1 MEITEV
7 NVKIVGGNEKLKGFC
22 SIIIDKCFVVRDM
35 KIINGDNGIFVAMPS
50 RKIMDKCPRC
60 SAKNH
65 IRAKFCNQCGESL
78 SEDRV
83 QQDNSGRFKLF
94 SDIAHPI
101 NSDFRQKLQKAIS
114 EEYEKELERS
124 KLPGYVSKYNDLDN

>member
-65 IRAKFCNQCGESL
+65 IRAKFCN
-78 SEDRV
+78 
-83 QQDNSGRFKLF
+83 
-94 SDIAHPI
+94 
-101 NSDFRQKLQKAIS
+101 
-114 EEYEKELERS
+114 
-124 KLPGYVSKYNDLDN
+124 

>member
-7 NVKIVGGNEKLKGFC
+7 NVKIVDGNEKLKGFC
-22 SIIIDKCFVVRDM
+22 SIIIDGCFVVRDM

-50 RKIMDKCPRC
+50 RKIMDKCLKC
-60 SAKNH
+60 HSKNH
-65 IRAKFCNQCGESL
+65 IRAKFCNECGESL

-101 NSDFRQKLQKAIS
+101 NSSFRQKLQQVIS
-114 EEYEKELERS
+114 EGYEKELERS
-124 KLPGYVSKYNDLDN
+124 KQPGYVSKYNDLDN

>member
-65 IRAKFCNQCGESL
+65 IRAKFCNECGESL